1 MDNKKYSIVLR
12 DLSNYASM
20 DAEIDKLDLF
30 NHPTQFN
37 EINNQFMD
45 EYGYC
50 IEVCYHPFNAEYSYR
65 IVDQYLNEVEKSSYW
80 YGSESSAII
89 QGLVDLARYVYD
101 NNVKY
106 NKVTEENIDKAIKR
120 FETRWIALP
129 AYIIKNK
136 LNN

>member
-12 DLSNYASM
+12 DLSDYANM

-45 EYGYC
+45 EYGYS
-50 IEVCYHPFNAEYSYR
+50 IEICYHPFNTEYSYR

-80 YGSESSAII
+80 YGSEIGAII

-101 NNVKY
+101 HNVKY
-106 NKVTEENIDKAIKR
+106 NKITEENIEKAIKR
-120 FETRWIALP
+120 YETRWIALP